1 MVFELRQQEYTC
13 HQIVF
18 NTSEFLKGCMKQNNQ
33 MNRRQNG
40 TSLRVQRFE
49 CPEWISA
56 DALKQF
62 IRFAYTGQI
71 LAKD

>member
-1 MVFELRQQEYTC
+1 
-13 HQIVF
+13 
-18 NTSEFLKGCMKQNNQ
+18 MKQNNQ